1 MTEILEEQNVKK
13 NKLKWFPGHMKNAL
27 EDIEDNKI
35 KLVDAILYVLDA
47 RAPFACMNPNVNK
60 IVHGKPVIYVFNK
73 IDLADEKRVL
83 DIQRE
88 FSASGK
94 TSIVVSANNNQFR
107 NAVKNALK
115 SVLAEKLARNKDKNI
130 NMTYKVLILG
140 VPNTGKSTL
149 INMLCGAKKAITG
162 NIAGVTRVNSW
173 LKIDDM
179 FMMLDTPGVLWPK
192 FDEGLSK
199 NLAYVGSLSD
209 KEFDMADL
217 GYELMQIVWD
227 NYPDLIKSRFDVDF
241 EHEEFIELYDRF
253 CIKRGFI
260 MRGKEIDYTR
270 AGKAF
275 IDEFRA
281 GKLGKITLE

>member
-1 MTEILEEQNVKK
+1 MVDIVNRGDTRK
-13 NKLKWFPGHMKNAL
+13 NLKWFPGHMKKAL

-35 KLVDAILYVLDA
+35 KLADVILYVLDS
-47 RAPFACMNPNVNK
+47 RAPFSCMNPNVNK
-60 IVHGKPVIYVFNK
+60 IVHGKPIIYVFNK
-73 IDLADEKRVL
+73 SDLADDKRVAE
-83 DIQRE
+83 IQKE
-88 FSASGK
+88 FSDSGK

-115 SVLAEKLARNKDKNI
+115 IVLSEKIERNRQKNI
-130 NMTYKVLILG
+130 NITYKVMILG

-149 INMLCGAKKAITG
+149 INMLCGSKKAITG
-162 NIAGVTRVNSW
+162 NIAGVTKANTW

-192 FDEGLSK
+192 FDEGLSR

-217 GYELMQIVWD
+217 GYELMQIIYEK
-227 NYPDLIKSRFDVDF
+227 YPEFLKSKFDVDYEF
-241 EHEEFIELYDRF
+241 EEFIELYDRF

-260 MRGKEIDYTR
+260 MRGGEIDYTR
-270 AGKAF
+270 AGKTF
-275 IDEFRA
+275 IDDFRA
-281 GKLGKITLE
+281 GKFGKITLE